1 MKRFGFAL
9 TLLAVT
15 VAFGARADSFI
26 PNHQTWSML
35 SSDSKAGVVAGIAD
49 ELQNPSDEDSAPR
62 KMIGVGLTECFARL
76 QLKAGALANAVESW
90 YRADPQRQSAPA
102 HIAFFGAVPGGL
114 CKSFIET
121 ERKRQNL

>member
-1 MKRFGFAL
+1 MRLVACALALLAL
-9 TLLAVT
+9 T
-15 VAFGARADSFI
+15 VATGAQADSFV

-49 ELQNPSDEDSAPR
+49 ELQNPSDEDSTPR
-62 KMIGVGLTECFARL
+62 KVIGAGLSECFARL